1 MAKKEKKQRNKGDDA
16 NLEMTPMIDVV
27 FQLLIFFIITL
38 HQDDILSQLEA
49 LRPSPVPNSKP
60 NPEQPSSFTIMGFD
74 GRPGIGVYMYGNDQT
89 RKSYNQTQIES
100 IVRQLAKIDK
110 NKTIIVNCTNNSPH
124 GYLVTLLDMLNAAG
138 LHSVS
143 VFSLDNA
150 DE

>member
-60 NPEQPSSFTIMGFD
+60 PLEQPSSFTIMGFD
-74 GRPGIGVYMYGNDQT
+74 GRPGVGVYMYGNDQT

-100 IVRQLAKIDK
+100 IVRQLAKVDK

-124 GYLVTLLDMLNAAG
+124 GYLVTLVDMLNAAG